1 MRNKYVINIAL
12 GRCSYRKK
20 KKGGINFPW
29 GKTGMASGE
38 PHQHPVA
45 VAQAQLIYKHHQ
57 YA

>member
-1 MRNKYVINIAL
+1 ML
-12 GRCSYRKK
+12 LQKK
-20 KKGGINFPW
+20 KKKGINFPW